1 MVMVMTRKISVWLL
15 LLLAFVTTKAQAQHE
30 ESIQGLYGVVSA
42 PDGNKI
48 GRVICR
54 LEDANDSLLTY
65 TLTNNQGAYHLPIHP
80 QASKLTFSSIG
91 YDQIVIPL
99 SPNQY
104 CYNVTLSKR
113 MYKLDEVT
121 VTIAPIERH
130 KDTLNYNV
138 GAFIQKEDANIEDVL
153 KRLPGIEVTANGDIT
168 YQGKSINKLNI
179 EGMDLMG
186 DKYNQATKNM
196 PASAVSQIQVMENDQ
211 PIRALNGAVKNNH
224 ATLNIRLKKGY
235 KLKPFG
241 EIEGGIGKGQNCIW
255 ANTATAIQVKP
266 KDQLLITGTMD
277 NRGIGLSS
285 LTTDMASNDRLYNNE
300 PLPPLITSDITNV
313 MIPTSPLYYLD
324 NHSYFVGANYLHAFT
339 KYSTIRFNLLYNH
352 ERILRNDT
360 LHNQYIA
367 NDTIS
372 VSQREASR
380 YSSNIAK
387 AQVRYE
393 LNLPSIYLEDI
404 LTSNTTWN
412 KANAII
418 SANDENIK
426 QDISQRPFTVQN
438 GLNGHIKI
446 GNQILSFSSIA
457 RFFNAKEHLELS
469 YNEDEE
475 EKQNTH
481 LSNWF
486 MRHRLMY
493 SFRLWGNTF
502 NMAYILENKH
512 NHLTSDEATTE
523 HESHYWLHT
532 LEPSYTI
539 GFSKGDLTINVPIE
553 YIAYIIK
560 NKAYHQ
566 CLVAPSVDLNI
577 KITPSLI
584 GNLAMGYNQ
593 DVNTN
598 DLNYKGFLYNNY
610 RTLTVGIDSIDGS
623 NTATANVRLSYLN
636 TFNLLSMNL
645 FLGWSKQS
653 RNYMQDLW
661 YTNVFTLIRPL
672 WMNNNHTSYSAS
684 YNIKKAFRAIGLEM
698 SYALR
703 YAWNKRKVSQN
714 DITDNVQYQ
723 AISSTLKAEW
733 NKMTWVHLTL
743 TGGYNLH
750 WKAYDLFS
758 ASHNKLGDYEYMI
771 KTDLFPCKTI
781 QAYLDYSVIDHEI
794 TSSNHAVARF
804 VNCGFKW
811 NINKR
816 LRLKGSIVNLL
827 NTKEYQESS
836 FEGSNYIYYAVP
848 LRGREMMMALNYSF

>member
-1 MVMVMTRKISVWLL
+1 MVVTRNIFLWLFI
-15 LLLAFVTTKAQAQHE
+15 LLASTTIMAQTQHKE
-30 ESIQGLYGVVSA
+30 NSPILYGVVSA
-42 PDGNKI
+42 PNGNKI

-54 LEDANDSLLTY
+54 LEDAKDSLLSY
-65 TLTNNQGAYHLPIHP
+65 TLTNDKGEYHLPFHS
-80 QASKLTFSSIG
+80 QASKLTFSFVG
-91 YDQIVIPL
+91 YEHIDIPL

-104 CYNVTLSKR
+104 QYDVTLPKR
-113 MYKLDEVT
+113 VYKLDEVT

-138 GAFIQKEDANIEDVL
+138 GSFIQKEDANVEDVL
-153 KRLPGIEVTANGDIT
+153 KRLPGIEVAANGDIT
-168 YQGKSINKLNI
+168 YQGQSINKLNI

-241 EIEGGIGKGQNCIW
+241 EIEGGIGKGQECIW
-255 ANTATAIQVKP
+255 ANTATTIQVKP
-266 KDQLLITGTMD
+266 KNQFLITGTMD

-300 PLPPLITSDITNV
+300 PLPSLITSDITNGSV
-313 MIPTSPLYYLD
+313 PISPLYYLD
-324 NHSYFVGANYLHAFT
+324 NHSYFLGANYLHAFT
-339 KYSTIRFNLLYNH
+339 KYSTIRFNLLYNR

-360 LHNQYIA
+360 LYNQYIA

-372 VSQREASR
+372 VSQQQTSHNT
-380 YSSNIAK
+380 SDIAK

-404 LTSNTTWN
+404 LTSNMTWN
-412 KANAII
+412 KANATI
-418 SANDENIK
+418 SANNESIN
-426 QDISQRPFTVQN
+426 QDISQRPFTLEN
-438 GLNGHIKI
+438 GLNEHIKM
-446 GNQILSFSSIA
+446 GDQILSFSSIV
-457 RFFNAKEHLELS
+457 RFFNTKEQLGLS
-469 YNEDEE
+469 YDEDEAE
-475 EKQNTH
+475 RQNTR
-481 LSNWF
+481 LSSWF

-493 SFRLWGNTF
+493 SFRLWGNSF
-502 NMAYILENKH
+502 NMAYILENKR
-512 NHLTSDEATTE
+512 NRLTSDEAATE
-523 HESHYWLHT
+523 DKSHYWLHT

-539 GFSKGDLTINVPIE
+539 GFSKGELTINVPIE
-553 YIAYIIK
+553 YISYII
-560 NKAYHQ
+560 NGKAYHQ
-566 CLVAPSVDLNI
+566 CLVAPSADLNI
-577 KITPSLI
+577 KMTPSLI
-584 GNLAMGYNQ
+584 GNFTIGYNQ

-598 DLNYKGFLYNNY
+598 DLNYKGILYNNY
-610 RTLTVGIDSIDGS
+610 RTLTMGMDSICRS

-636 TFNLLSMNL
+636 TFSLLSMNA
-645 FLGWSKQS
+645 FLGWSEQS
-653 RNYMQDLW
+653 SSYMQDLW
-661 YTNVFTLIRPL
+661 YTDAFTLIRPL
-672 WMNNNHTSYSAS
+672 WMNNDHTSYSAS
-684 YNIKKAFRAIGLEM
+684 YNIKKTFRSIGLEM

-714 DITDNVQYQ
+714 DIMDDVQYQ
-723 AISSTLKAEW
+723 AMSSTLKAEW
-733 NKMTWVHLTL
+733 NKMTWVHLSF

-758 ASHNKLGDYEYMI
+758 ASHNKLRDYEYMI

-794 TSSNHAVARF
+794 TSSNHAVVRF

-811 NINKR
+811 SLSKR

-848 LRGREMMMALNYSF
+848 LRGREMLMALNYSF